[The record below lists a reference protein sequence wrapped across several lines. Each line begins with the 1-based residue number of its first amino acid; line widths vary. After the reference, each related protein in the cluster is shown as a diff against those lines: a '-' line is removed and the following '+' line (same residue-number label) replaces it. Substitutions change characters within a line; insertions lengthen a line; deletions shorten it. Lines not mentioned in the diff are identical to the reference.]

1 MLVPG
6 VGTIGVYGGV
16 VPPPPSVGIDL
27 VDVRDV
33 ARSVERFG
41 ARYLSRVYTDA
52 EIAYAQAAKETRGVA
67 SRLGA
72 RFAAKEATLK
82 ALRASERGISLRTI
96 EIIRH
101 EDGSIDVA
109 LSGAAIA
116 AAREAGDASLA
127 VSVSHEGNWAVAV
140 VIAQARR
147 RWKR

>member
-82 ALRASERGISLRTI
+82 AATKM
-96 EIIRH
+96 
-101 EDGSIDVA
+101 
-109 LSGAAIA
+109 
-116 AAREAGDASLA
+116 ARST
-127 VSVSHEGNWAVAV
+127 SPC
-140 VIAQARR
+140 QARQLLQLEKRAMR
-147 RWKR
+147 RSRSVCRTKVTGPSRS